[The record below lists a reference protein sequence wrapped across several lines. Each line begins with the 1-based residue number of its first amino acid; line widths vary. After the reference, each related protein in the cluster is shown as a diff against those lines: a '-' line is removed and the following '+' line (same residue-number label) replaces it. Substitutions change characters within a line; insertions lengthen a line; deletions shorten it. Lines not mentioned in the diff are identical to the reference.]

1 MLYISFVKI
10 EIYQIGQREKGR
22 RILKKYINF
31 THFTPKLPHVW
42 GGGREN
48 YNSLSPYHTDR
59 WYRPNLIKVGPIV
72 LKKML
77 THDGR
82 RLTPTHRNKGHE

>member
-22 RILKKYINF
+22 RILKKYINY
-31 THFTPKLPHVW
+31 THFTPKLPHV
-42 GGGREN
+42 GVGVVKIT
-48 YNSLSPYHTDR
+48 NSLSPYPTNR
-59 WYRPNLIKVGPIV
+59 WYRPNLIKISPIV

-77 THDGR
+77 THDGQ
-82 RLTPTHRNKGHE
+82 RLTPTHGNKGHE